1 MAGKQ
6 VTLAKISR
14 PRLHDVLARTRLF
27 TLLDKAARQPVVWL
41 AAQPG
46 AGKTTLLA
54 GHLEARK
61 RGGIWYQVDAADAD
75 PASFIYH
82 LRLAA
87 SAAGAGD
94 RLPLLTP
101 EYLPDLRGF
110 ARRFFRDLYAGL
122 GADAVLVLDNF
133 QDVPEG
139 AGFHAIVAEG
149 MAQVPDG
156 ANVFV
161 LSRAEPPAAY
171 AGLLAGDAMA
181 LVDGEALRLTPAET
195 RAIARKRGVADEARV
210 DALQLRSHG
219 WAAGLTLL
227 LARARQQPTGV
238 PDEDD
243 AESLQH
249 VFGYFA
255 QRVFDGTAPEHR
267 RALMQLAFLP
277 LMTVPLAEQL
287 TGLPEAGR
295 LLDHHYKRHLFT
307 DRRRVAQPAAGHV
320 FQFHAL
326 FRSFLQHQARAA
338 WGADELRAVAARAA
352 QLLEAEGHG
361 EQAFALYEEA
371 GDGAACAR
379 LAGVQAEG
387 LLQQGRR
394 QTLLDWLAR
403 IPPAERERDPWLGYW
418 EGRALMAIAPD
429 RALQVLQARH
439 QRFAESGDAVGQL
452 ACGAAV
458 VQTLWFARLGW
469 SEVAPWADRLEPL
482 MAGETVFPTRSIEL
496 MSLTA
501 LHAALAF
508 CRLGHPAVRSFGPR
522 LLALVGDD
530 AIDWNQRL
538 VTATHLITYFH
549 NAAEHELALRLIGQV
564 DPAVETLPASALNRA
579 FWYIFRAIHDLRQAD
594 FEASSM
600 RFQRAEDLA
609 REEGLL
615 QAEFAAMQFHAYL
628 DLTFRRAAE
637 SRARIARMEVH
648 PARGSRDAEM
658 NYFVARTMLAQL
670 QGETQAALGYAK
682 QGLEAVER
690 VGAAYFQA
698 VFPPLYVS
706 ALAEG
711 GEAARALAIV
721 ERSRALSRGNYLEA
735 MEAQLLLEEAYVAH
749 VQGDAA
755 RTLRKLAEGF
765 ALAAADRTRAAYAH
779 RAVTRKPVLLHLAIA
794 HGIELELVRGLIRRW
809 RIEPPSQELPH
820 WPWPVR
826 VRTLG
831 GFELRV
837 DDRPVEFGRK
847 APRKTLALLKAVV
860 ARGGAAPEG
869 VLLDTFWPD
878 ETGDAAAR
886 SLAAAVRRLRGLL
899 GTDDAVVQQGGQL
912 SLDRALV
919 WVDAWAFERVLA
931 TARAKA
937 AADGTA
943 LGEALALYRGAFL
956 AEEEGESW
964 PVAQRERLRG
974 KFIQAVADHAS
985 ALEHA
990 QRPEEAIA
998 FYLRGL
1004 EADDVVEPFYQGLMR
1019 CYHRLDRLPEAV
1031 SAYRRLKQTLSVTL
1045 SLPPSAGTEKL
1056 YRSLR
1061 LAQAEAPPIRE

>member
-1 MAGKQ
+1 MPGKQ
-6 VTLAKISR
+6 VALAKISR
-14 PRLHDVLARTRLF
+14 PRLHDVLARTRLSA
-27 TLLDKAARQPVVWL
+27 LLDKAARRPVVWL
-41 AAQPG
+41 CAQPG
-46 AGKTTLLA
+46 AGKTTLVA
-54 GHLEARK
+54 GHREARK

-75 PASFIYH
+75 PASFVYH

-87 SAAGAGD
+87 AAAGAGE

-122 GADAVLVLDNF
+122 GAGAALVLDNF
-133 QDVPEG
+133 QEVPED

-149 MAQVPDG
+149 MAQVPEG
-156 ANVFV
+156 TNVFV

-171 AGLLAGDAMA
+171 AALLADDALA
-181 LVDGEALRLTPAET
+181 PVDGEALRLTPAET
-195 RAIARKRGVADEARV
+195 RAIARKRGVTDEARV

-227 LARARQQPTGV
+227 LARTRQPAGAQEE
-238 PDEDD
+238 DEAD
-243 AESLQH
+243 SLQH

-255 QRVFDGTAPEHR
+255 QRVFDGTTPAHQ

-277 LMTVPLAEQL
+277 LMTVPLAERL

-307 DRRRVAQPAAGHV
+307 DRRRVAQPAAGYV

-338 WGADELRAVAARAA
+338 WSVGELREWTGRAA
-352 QLLEAEGHG
+352 QLMEAEGHW
-361 EQAFALYEEA
+361 EQAFALFGEA

-379 LAGVQAEG
+379 LAGAHAEG
-387 LLQQGRR
+387 LLEQGRR
-394 QTLLDWLAR
+394 QTLLDWLGR
-403 IPPAERERDPWLGYW
+403 IPPPVRERDPWLGYW

-429 RALQVLQARH
+429 RALQILQARH
-439 QRFAESGDAVGQL
+439 QRFAEAADAVGQL

-458 VQTLWFARLGW
+458 VQTLWHARLGW
-469 SEVAPWADRLEPL
+469 SEITPWVDRLEPL
-482 MAGETVFPTRSIEL
+482 MRGEPAFPTRSVEL
-496 MSLTA
+496 MSLSA

-508 CRLGHPAVRSFGPR
+508 CRPAHPAVRALGPR
-522 LLALVGDD
+522 LLALVDD
-530 AIDWNQRL
+530 AAIDWNQRL

-549 NAAEHELALRLIGQV
+549 NAAEDELALQLIGKT
-564 DPAVETLPASALNRA
+564 DAAVECLPASALNRA
-579 FWYIFRAIHDLRQAD
+579 FWFVFRAIHDLRQAD
-594 FEASSM
+594 FDASAM
-600 RFQRAEDLA
+600 RFERAEDLA
-609 REEGLL
+609 REEGLPH
-615 QAEFAAMQFHAYL
+615 AEFAAMQFHAYL

-637 SRARIARMEVH
+637 AQARIARMEVH
-648 PARGSRDAEM
+648 PARGTRDAEM
-658 NYFVARTMLAQL
+658 NFFVARTMLAQL
-670 QGETQAALGYAK
+670 RGETQAALEYAHR
-682 QGLEAVER
+682 GLEAVER
-690 VGAAYFQA
+690 VGAAYFLA
-698 VFPPLYVS
+698 VFPALFAS
-706 ALAEG
+706 ALADG
-711 GEAARALAIV
+711 GEAAQALAIV
-721 ERSRALSRGNYLEA
+721 ERSRSLSRGSYLEA

-755 RTLRKLAEGF
+755 GTLAKLAEGF
-765 ALAAADRTRAAYAH
+765 ALAAADHTRAAYAH
-779 RAVTRKPVLLHLAIA
+779 RAVTRKPVLLHLALA
-794 HGIELELVRGLIRRW
+794 AGIETDLVRRLIRRW
-809 RIEPPSQELPH
+809 RIAPPAEELAR

-831 GFELRV
+831 GFELLV
-837 DDRPVEFGRK
+837 EDNPVEFGRK
-847 APRKTLALLKAVV
+847 APRKTLALLKAIV
-860 ARGGAAPEG
+860 ARGGSAPEG
-869 VLLDTFWPD
+869 VLVDTFWPD

-899 GTDDAVVQQGGQL
+899 GTDDAVIQQGGQL
-912 SLDRALV
+912 SLDRAQV
-919 WVDAWAFERVLA
+919 WVDAWAFERALA
-931 TARAKA
+931 AARAA
-937 AADGTA
+937 PPGDGAA

-964 PVAQRERLRG
+964 PVPMRERLRG
-974 KFIQAVADHAS
+974 KFIQAVADHAN

-990 QRPEEAIA
+990 QRHEEAVA
-998 FYLRGL
+998 CYLRGL

-1056 YRSLR
+1056 YRTLR
-1061 LAQAEAPPIRE
+1061 LE